1 MGKCIDKMEQ
11 GVMKMNKTAFVF
23 PGQGAQYTG
32 MGKDLYETF
41 PSSKRIFEQASDALG
56 FDLTD
61 LLFNEA
67 KSSEL
72 NITENTQPA
81 ILTVSYAVM
90 IHILGEIIKPDYTA
104 GLSLGEYTAHVCA
117 GSLPFE
123 KAVGLVKKRGRYM
136 QEAVPVGV
144 GTMAAIIG
152 LDRNSVVEVCEQS
165 GVEAANF
172 NCPGQI
178 VISGATEAV
187 NKACELC
194 REKGAKRAIVLPVSA
209 PFHSSLLSPAGEN
222 LKKELEGYTFEDM
235 DIPVVSNVTALP
247 VKDKDSIAELLIR
260 QVTSP
265 VLWWDSVLKMID
277 LGVDTFIEIGPG
289 KTLTGFLKKID
300 PNVNGYSVSNIGELE
315 ELRRQTWN

>member
-1 MGKCIDKMEQ
+1 
-11 GVMKMNKTAFVF
+11 MNKTAFVF

-32 MGKDLYETF
+32 MGRDLYDSF
-41 PSSKRIFEQASDALG
+41 PSSRRVFEQASDVLG
-56 FDLTD
+56 FDLTE
-61 LLFNEA
+61 LLFNAE
-67 KSSEL
+67 KSGEL

-90 IHILGEIIKPDYTA
+90 IHILDEILRPDYTA

-123 KAVGLVKKRGRYM
+123 KAVALVKKRGRFM
-136 QEAVPVGV
+136 QEAVGVGV

-152 LDRNSVVEVCEQS
+152 LDRELVVEACEQAD
-165 GVEAANF
+165 VEPANF

-178 VISGATEAV
+178 VISGKTEAV

-194 REKGAKRAIVLPVSA
+194 KEKGAKRAVVLPVSA
-209 PFHSSLLSPAGEN
+209 PFHSSLLAAAGEE
-222 LKKELEGYTFEDM
+222 LRKELESYTFEDM
-235 DIPVVSNVTALP
+235 KIPVVSNVTARP
-247 VKDKDSIAELLIR
+247 VTDKGSISDLLVK

-265 VLWWDSVLKMID
+265 VLWWDSVLAMIE

-300 PNVNGYSVSNIGELE
+300 PQIKGYSVSNIQELE
-315 ELRRQTWN
+315 ELRSQIWN